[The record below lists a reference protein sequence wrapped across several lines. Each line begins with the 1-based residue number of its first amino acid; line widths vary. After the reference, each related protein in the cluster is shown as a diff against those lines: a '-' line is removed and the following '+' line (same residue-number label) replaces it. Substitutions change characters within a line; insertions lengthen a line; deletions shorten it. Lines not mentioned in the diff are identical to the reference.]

1 MKVVRPLLLL
11 LLTLWSA
18 LPASSC
24 IFEITHNYYLYRILP
39 DAGEEPTFL
48 EQTVEDWARYV
59 DRPTDDIRYRL
70 FDFDRIDFAQWDT
83 TSHPLIAAVR
93 RKHDTERLD
102 YLKNLAL
109 YQHSIATL
117 HPQSWDYP
125 TAEALTQARTQLAQ
139 VGIAARGYR
148 GRTLAAQYALLQAR
162 CAFEEKR
169 YQDVVDLWKTTGK
182 SLPDSPY
189 KAWMR
194 NLYAGALLRTGHRAE
209 AVDIYAEQGD
219 MQSLRWAVRDERNLA
234 GIRRIYAENPN
245 SPLLPYLVQDFVNNA
260 QETLDQIRES
270 GAEVQDE
277 PDSWMRAIGRRVVGY
292 TEADDFVRWAQKV
305 VGEKRTRVPS
315 MWLSAAAL
323 LSAYHKDYTAAL
335 ALIEAAQQADGT
347 TLMQSNARALRLYIV
362 LRSTEGVL
370 AAASAEVDEVKWLTE
385 MANRDEHMARVKDR
399 IVYEILYPKFKQQG
413 LHNAAVAVLGWNS
426 DIKYRVED
434 TEEEQFAIAFPETY
448 EPKWLTEMAEQNA
461 HMARVKERIPYDVL
475 FPRFKQQSLRN
486 DSVTVFEWNNSTKP
500 RVESSEEGHFAYAYG
515 NDYAQQLDTLS
526 AEQTIDYVNYLNT
539 SPNSRFEALM
549 LDSLSHD
556 RDYFNDLIG
565 THLLRE
571 GRFAEAIPYFELISL
586 AFLNRQNIACYAAC
600 RSYKKERWFNNQSF
614 IGDRYNPNASYSR
627 WRRTGPKADGGE
639 PTPTSLLRNVKL
651 DFCREMV
658 QLEADFKAQ
667 PAGEARCATA
677 YRLASALYQASYHGD
692 CWFLSH
698 YGKSTAEPTPI
709 GAVDLADLALHYL
722 KAARTTTNPD
732 LRVKVLYAEAFIPLD
747 PMCVAE
753 YNENY
758 DLIWQWRPQS
768 RQFKAMLDLYRWKR
782 THKVLPHYVTY
793 CDVLTDFGRQF
804 GKKGKN
810 SSKGK
815 MPSAADNLFD

>member
-48 EQTVEDWARYV
+48 EQTVENWARYV

-169 YQDVVDLWKTTGK
+169 YQDVIDLWKTTGK

-219 MQSLRWAVRDERNLA
+219 LQSLRWAVRDERNLA

-270 GAEVQDE
+270 GTEVQDE
-277 PDSWMRAIGRRVVGY
+277 PDGWIRAIGRRVVGY

-323 LSAYHKDYTAAL
+323 LSAYHKDYTTAL
-335 ALIEAAQQADGT
+335 ALIKAAQQADGT

-370 AAASAEVDEVKWLTE
+370 TAASAEVDEVKWLTE

-426 DIKYRVED
+426 DIRYRVED
-434 TEEEQFAIAFPETY
+434 TEEEQFA
-448 EPKWLTEMAEQNA
+448 
-461 HMARVKERIPYDVL
+461 
-475 FPRFKQQSLRN
+475 
-486 DSVTVFEWNNSTKP
+486 
-500 RVESSEEGHFAYAYG
+500 YAYS
-515 NDYAQQLDTLS
+515 NDYARQIDSLS
-526 AEQTIDYVNYLNT
+526 ADQTVDYVRYLNAK
-539 SPNSRFEALM
+539 PEHPFEVLM

-571 GRFAEAIPYFELISL
+571 GRFAEAIPHFEPISL
-586 AFLNRQNIACYAAC
+586 AFLNRQNIAYYAAR
-600 RSYKKERWFNNQSF
+600 RSYKVERWLKRQPLRDDYYGS
-614 IGDRYNPNASYSR
+614 
-627 WRRTGPKADGGE
+627 E
-639 PTPTSLLRNVKL
+639 PTPTSLLSNVKL

-722 KAARTTTNPD
+722 KAARTTTDPD

-758 DLIWQWRPQS
+758 DLIWQWKPQS

>member
-59 DRPTDDIRYRL
+59 DRPTDDIRYQL

-109 YQHSIATL
+109 YQHSIATF

-169 YQDVVDLWKTTGK
+169 YQDVVDLWKITGK

-194 NLYAGALLRTGHRAE
+194 NLYAGALLRTGHRVE

-219 MQSLRWAVRDERNLA
+219 LQSLRWTVRDERNLA

-277 PDSWMRAIGRRVVGY
+277 PDGWMRAIGRRVVGY

-323 LSAYHKDYTAAL
+323 LSAYHKDYTTAL

-347 TLMQSNARALRLYIV
+347 TLMHSNARALRLYIV

-434 TEEEQFAIAFPETY
+434 TEEEQFA
-448 EPKWLTEMAEQNA
+448 
-461 HMARVKERIPYDVL
+461 
-475 FPRFKQQSLRN
+475 
-486 DSVTVFEWNNSTKP
+486 
-500 RVESSEEGHFAYAYG
+500 YAYS
-515 NDYAQQLDTLS
+515 NDYARQIDSLS
-526 AEQTIDYVNYLNT
+526 ADQTVDYVRYLNAK
-539 SPNSRFEALM
+539 PEYPFEVLM

-571 GRFAEAIPYFELISL
+571 GRFAEAIPHFEPISL
-586 AFLNRQNIACYAAC
+586 AFLNRQNIAYYAAC
-600 RSYKKERWFNNQSF
+600 RSYKVERWFKRQPLRDDYYGS
-614 IGDRYNPNASYSR
+614 
-627 WRRTGPKADGGE
+627 E

-698 YGKSTAEPTPI
+698 YGKSTAEPMPI

-722 KAARTTTNPD
+722 KAARTTTDPD

-758 DLIWQWRPQS
+758 DLIWQWKPQS

>member
-11 LLTLWSA
+11 LLTLWRA
-18 LPASSC
+18 LPAASC
-24 IFEITHNYYLYRILP
+24 IFELTHNYYLYRILP

-59 DRPTDDIRYRL
+59 DRPTDDIRYQL

-125 TAEALTQARTQLAQ
+125 TAEALTHARTQLAQ

-194 NLYAGALLRTGHRAE
+194 NLYAGALLRTGHRVE

-219 MQSLRWAVRDERNLA
+219 LQSLRWTVRDERNLA

-277 PDSWMRAIGRRVVGY
+277 PDGWMRAIGRRVVGY

-323 LSAYHKDYTAAL
+323 LSAYHKDYTTAL
-335 ALIEAAQQADGT
+335 ALIKAAQQADGT

-434 TEEEQFAIAFPETY
+434 TEEEQFAY
-448 EPKWLTEMAEQNA
+448 S
-461 HMARVKERIPYDVL
+461 Y
-475 FPRFKQQSLRN
+475 S
-486 DSVTVFEWNNSTKP
+486 
-500 RVESSEEGHFAYAYG
+500 
-515 NDYAQQLDTLS
+515 NDYTQQLDSLS
-526 AEQTIDYVNYLNT
+526 ADQTVDYVRYLNAKPT
-539 SPNSRFEALM
+539 SRFEALV
-549 LDSLSHD
+549 LDSLCRD

-571 GRFAEAIPYFELISL
+571 GRFAEAIPHFEPISL
-586 AFLNRQNIACYAAC
+586 AFLNRQNIAYYAAR
-600 RSYKKERWFNNQSF
+600 RSYKVERWLKRQPLR
-614 IGDRYNPNASYSR
+614 DDYYV
-627 WRRTGPKADGGE
+627 GE
-639 PTPTSLLRNVKL
+639 PTPTSLQRNVKL
-651 DFCREMV
+651 VFWREMG
-658 QLEADFKAQ
+658 QLEADFNAH

-677 YRLASALYQASYHGD
+677 YRLASALYQSSCHGD

-698 YGKSTAEPTPI
+698 YGKSAAEPTPI

-722 KAARTTTNPD
+722 KAARTTTNPE
-732 LRVKVLYAEAFIPLD
+732 LRVKGLYAEAFIPLD

-758 DLIWQWRPQS
+758 DLIWPWKPQS
-768 RQFKAMLDLYRWKR
+768 TQCKAMLDLYRWKR

-793 CDVLTDFGRQF
+793 CDILTDFGRQF

>member
-48 EQTVEDWARYV
+48 AQTVEDWARYV

-148 GRTLAAQYALLQAR
+148 GCTLAAQYALLQAR

-219 MQSLRWAVRDERNLA
+219 LQSLRWAVRDERNLA

-270 GAEVQDE
+270 GTEVQDE
-277 PDSWMRAIGRRVVGY
+277 PDGWIRAIGRRVVGY

-323 LSAYHKDYTAAL
+323 LSAYHKDYTTAL
-335 ALIEAAQQADGT
+335 ALIKAAQQADGT

-426 DIKYRVED
+426 DIRYRVED
-434 TEEEQFAIAFPETY
+434 TEEEQFA
-448 EPKWLTEMAEQNA
+448 
-461 HMARVKERIPYDVL
+461 
-475 FPRFKQQSLRN
+475 
-486 DSVTVFEWNNSTKP
+486 
-500 RVESSEEGHFAYAYG
+500 YAYS
-515 NDYAQQLDTLS
+515 NDYARQIDSLS
-526 AEQTIDYVNYLNT
+526 ADQTVDYVRYLNAK
-539 SPNSRFEALM
+539 PEHPFEVLM

-600 RSYKKERWFNNQSF
+600 RSYKVERWLKRQPLRDDYYGS
-614 IGDRYNPNASYSR
+614 
-627 WRRTGPKADGGE
+627 E

-722 KAARTTTNPD
+722 KAARTTTDPD

-758 DLIWQWRPQS
+758 DLIWQWKPQS

-815 MPSAADNLFD
+815 MPSAVDNLFD

>member
-48 EQTVEDWARYV
+48 AQTVEDWARYV
-59 DRPTDDIRYRL
+59 DRPTDDIRYQL

-189 KAWMR
+189 KAWMC

-219 MQSLRWAVRDERNLA
+219 LQSLRWTVRDERNLA

-270 GAEVQDE
+270 GTEVQDE
-277 PDSWMRAIGRRVVGY
+277 PDGWIRAIGRRVVGY

-323 LSAYHKDYTAAL
+323 LSAYHKDYTTAL
-335 ALIEAAQQADGT
+335 ALIKAAQQADGT

-434 TEEEQFAIAFPETY
+434 TEEEQFAY
-448 EPKWLTEMAEQNA
+448 S
-461 HMARVKERIPYDVL
+461 Y
-475 FPRFKQQSLRN
+475 S
-486 DSVTVFEWNNSTKP
+486 
-500 RVESSEEGHFAYAYG
+500 
-515 NDYAQQLDTLS
+515 NDYTQQLDSLS
-526 AEQTIDYVNYLNT
+526 ADQTVDYVRYLNAKPT
-539 SPNSRFEALM
+539 SRFEALV
-549 LDSLSHD
+549 LDSLCRD

-571 GRFAEAIPYFELISL
+571 GRFAEAIPHFEPISL
-586 AFLNRQNIACYAAC
+586 AFLNRQNIAYYAAR
-600 RSYKKERWFNNQSF
+600 RSYKVERWLKRQPLR
-614 IGDRYNPNASYSR
+614 DDYY
-627 WRRTGPKADGGE
+627 GGE
-639 PTPTSLLRNVKL
+639 PTPTSLQRNVKL

-658 QLEADFKAQ
+658 QLEADCKAQ

-722 KAARTTTNPD
+722 KAARTTTDPD

-758 DLIWQWRPQS
+758 DLIWQWKPQS

>member
-48 EQTVEDWARYV
+48 AQTVEDWARYV

-219 MQSLRWAVRDERNLA
+219 LQSLRWAVRDERNLA

-270 GAEVQDE
+270 GTEVQDE
-277 PDSWMRAIGRRVVGY
+277 PDGWIRAIGRRVVGY

-323 LSAYHKDYTAAL
+323 LSAYHKDYTTAL
-335 ALIEAAQQADGT
+335 ALIKAAQQADGT

-434 TEEEQFAIAFPETY
+434 TEEEQFA
-448 EPKWLTEMAEQNA
+448 
-461 HMARVKERIPYDVL
+461 
-475 FPRFKQQSLRN
+475 
-486 DSVTVFEWNNSTKP
+486 
-500 RVESSEEGHFAYAYG
+500 YAYS
-515 NDYAQQLDTLS
+515 NDYARQIDSLS
-526 AEQTIDYVNYLNT
+526 ADQTVDYVRYLNAK
-539 SPNSRFEALM
+539 PEHPFEVLM

-586 AFLNRQNIACYAAC
+586 AFLNRQNIAYYAAC
-600 RSYKKERWFNNQSF
+600 RSYKVERWFKRQPLRDDYYGS
-614 IGDRYNPNASYSR
+614 
-627 WRRTGPKADGGE
+627 E
-639 PTPTSLLRNVKL
+639 PMSTSLLRNVKL

-722 KAARTTTNPD
+722 KAARTTSDPD

-758 DLIWQWRPQS
+758 DLICQWKPQS

-815 MPSAADNLFD
+815 MPSAVDNLFD

>member
-1 MKVVRPLLLL
+1 M
-11 LLTLWSA
+11 
-18 LPASSC
+18 
-24 IFEITHNYYLYRILP
+24 
-39 DAGEEPTFL
+39 
-48 EQTVEDWARYV
+48 
-59 DRPTDDIRYRL
+59 
-70 FDFDRIDFAQWDT
+70 
-83 TSHPLIAAVR
+83 
-93 RKHDTERLD
+93 
-102 YLKNLAL
+102 
-109 YQHSIATL
+109 
-117 HPQSWDYP
+117 
-125 TAEALTQARTQLAQ
+125 
-139 VGIAARGYR
+139 VG
-148 GRTLAAQYALLQAR
+148 
-162 CAFEEKR
+162 C
-169 YQDVVDLWKTTGK
+169 
-182 SLPDSPY
+182 
-189 KAWMR
+189 
-194 NLYAGALLRTGHRAE
+194 
-209 AVDIYAEQGD
+209 
-219 MQSLRWAVRDERNLA
+219 
-234 GIRRIYAENPN
+234 
-245 SPLLPYLVQDFVNNA
+245 
-260 QETLDQIRES
+260 
-270 GAEVQDE
+270 
-277 PDSWMRAIGRRVVGY
+277 
-292 TEADDFVRWAQKV
+292 
-305 VGEKRTRVPS
+305 VPS

-323 LSAYHKDYTAAL
+323 LSAYHKDYTTAL
-335 ALIEAAQQADGT
+335 ALIEAARQADGT

-370 AAASAEVDEVKWLTE
+370 ATASAEVDEVKWLTE

-434 TEEEQFAIAFPETY
+434 TEEEQFAY
-448 EPKWLTEMAEQNA
+448 S
-461 HMARVKERIPYDVL
+461 Y
-475 FPRFKQQSLRN
+475 S
-486 DSVTVFEWNNSTKP
+486 
-500 RVESSEEGHFAYAYG
+500 
-515 NDYAQQLDTLS
+515 NDYTQQLDSLS
-526 AEQTIDYVNYLNT
+526 ADQTVDYVRYLNAKPT
-539 SPNSRFEALM
+539 SRFEALV
-549 LDSLSHD
+549 LDSLCRD

-571 GRFAEAIPYFELISL
+571 GRFAEAIPHFEPISL
-586 AFLNRQNIACYAAC
+586 AFLNRQNIAYYAAR
-600 RSYKKERWFNNQSF
+600 RSYKVERWLKRQPLRDDYYGS
-614 IGDRYNPNASYSR
+614 
-627 WRRTGPKADGGE
+627 E
-639 PTPTSLLRNVKL
+639 PTPTSLQRNVKL

-698 YGKSTAEPTPI
+698 YGKSVAEPTPI

-732 LRVKVLYAEAFIPLD
+732 LRVKVLYAKAFVPLD

-758 DLIWQWRPQS
+758 DLIWQWKPQS

>member
-48 EQTVEDWARYV
+48 EQTVENWARYV

-169 YQDVVDLWKTTGK
+169 YQDVVDLWKTTEK

-219 MQSLRWAVRDERNLA
+219 LQSLRWAVRDERNLA

-270 GAEVQDE
+270 GTEVQDE
-277 PDSWMRAIGRRVVGY
+277 PDGWIRAIGRRVVGY

-323 LSAYHKDYTAAL
+323 LSAYHKDYTTAL
-335 ALIEAAQQADGT
+335 ALIKAAQQADGT

-426 DIKYRVED
+426 DIRYRVED
-434 TEEEQFAIAFPETY
+434 AEEEQFA
-448 EPKWLTEMAEQNA
+448 
-461 HMARVKERIPYDVL
+461 
-475 FPRFKQQSLRN
+475 
-486 DSVTVFEWNNSTKP
+486 
-500 RVESSEEGHFAYAYG
+500 YAYS
-515 NDYAQQLDTLS
+515 NDYARQIDSLS
-526 AEQTIDYVNYLNT
+526 ADQTVDYVRYLNAK
-539 SPNSRFEALM
+539 PEHPFEVLM

-600 RSYKKERWFNNQSF
+600 RSYKVERWLKRQPLRDDYYGS
-614 IGDRYNPNASYSR
+614 
-627 WRRTGPKADGGE
+627 E
-639 PTPTSLLRNVKL
+639 PMPTSLLRNVKL

-722 KAARTTTNPD
+722 KAARTTTDPD

-758 DLIWQWRPQS
+758 DLIWQWKPQS

>member
-219 MQSLRWAVRDERNLA
+219 LQSLRWAVRDERNLA

-270 GAEVQDE
+270 GTEVQDE
-277 PDSWMRAIGRRVVGY
+277 PDGWIRAIGRRVVGY

-323 LSAYHKDYTAAL
+323 LSAYHKDYTTAL
-335 ALIEAAQQADGT
+335 ALIKAAQQADGT

-426 DIKYRVED
+426 DIRYRVED
-434 TEEEQFAIAFPETY
+434 TEEEQFA
-448 EPKWLTEMAEQNA
+448 
-461 HMARVKERIPYDVL
+461 
-475 FPRFKQQSLRN
+475 
-486 DSVTVFEWNNSTKP
+486 
-500 RVESSEEGHFAYAYG
+500 YAYS
-515 NDYAQQLDTLS
+515 NDYARQIDSLS
-526 AEQTIDYVNYLNT
+526 ADQTVDYVRYLNAK
-539 SPNSRFEALM
+539 PEHPFEVLM

-586 AFLNRQNIACYAAC
+586 AFLNRQNIAYYAAC
-600 RSYKKERWFNNQSF
+600 RSYKVERWFKRQPLRDDYYGS
-614 IGDRYNPNASYSR
+614 
-627 WRRTGPKADGGE
+627 E

-658 QLEADFKAQ
+658 RLEADFKAQ

-698 YGKSTAEPTPI
+698 YGKSTAEPMPI

-722 KAARTTTNPD
+722 KAARTTTDPD
-732 LRVKVLYAEAFIPLD
+732 LRVKVFYAEAFIPLD

-758 DLIWQWRPQS
+758 DLIRQWKPQS

>member
-48 EQTVEDWARYV
+48 AQTVEDWARYV
-59 DRPTDDIRYRL
+59 GRPTDDIRYRL

-219 MQSLRWAVRDERNLA
+219 LQSLRWAVRDERNLA

-277 PDSWMRAIGRRVVGY
+277 PDGWIRAIGRRVVGY

-323 LSAYHKDYTAAL
+323 LSAYHKDYTTAL

-413 LHNAAVAVLGWNS
+413 LHNAAVAVLG
-426 DIKYRVED
+426 
-434 TEEEQFAIAFPETY
+434 
-448 EPKWLTEMAEQNA
+448 
-461 HMARVKERIPYDVL
+461 
-475 FPRFKQQSLRN
+475 
-486 DSVTVFEWNNSTKP
+486 
-500 RVESSEEGHFAYAYG
+500 
-515 NDYAQQLDTLS
+515 
-526 AEQTIDYVNYLNT
+526 
-539 SPNSRFEALM
+539 
-549 LDSLSHD
+549 
-556 RDYFNDLIG
+556 
-565 THLLRE
+565 
-571 GRFAEAIPYFELISL
+571 
-586 AFLNRQNIACYAAC
+586 
-600 RSYKKERWFNNQSF
+600 
-614 IGDRYNPNASYSR
+614 
-627 WRRTGPKADGGE
+627 
-639 PTPTSLLRNVKL
+639 
-651 DFCREMV
+651 
-658 QLEADFKAQ
+658 
-667 PAGEARCATA
+667 
-677 YRLASALYQASYHGD
+677 
-692 CWFLSH
+692 
-698 YGKSTAEPTPI
+698 
-709 GAVDLADLALHYL
+709 
-722 KAARTTTNPD
+722 
-732 LRVKVLYAEAFIPLD
+732 
-747 PMCVAE
+747 
-753 YNENY
+753 
-758 DLIWQWRPQS
+758 
-768 RQFKAMLDLYRWKR
+768 
-782 THKVLPHYVTY
+782 
-793 CDVLTDFGRQF
+793 
-804 GKKGKN
+804 
-810 SSKGK
+810 
-815 MPSAADNLFD
+815 

>member
-48 EQTVEDWARYV
+48 EQTVENWARYV

-219 MQSLRWAVRDERNLA
+219 LQSLRWTVRDERNLA

-277 PDSWMRAIGRRVVGY
+277 PDGWMRAIGRRVVGY
-292 TEADDFVRWAQKV
+292 TEAADFVRWAQKV

-323 LSAYHKDYTAAL
+323 LSAYHKDYTTAL
-335 ALIEAAQQADGT
+335 VLIKAAQQADGT

-426 DIKYRVED
+426 DIRYRVED
-434 TEEEQFAIAFPETY
+434 TEEEQFA
-448 EPKWLTEMAEQNA
+448 
-461 HMARVKERIPYDVL
+461 
-475 FPRFKQQSLRN
+475 
-486 DSVTVFEWNNSTKP
+486 
-500 RVESSEEGHFAYAYG
+500 YAYS
-515 NDYAQQLDTLS
+515 NDYARQIDSLS
-526 AEQTIDYVNYLNT
+526 ADQTVDYVRYLNAK
-539 SPNSRFEALM
+539 PEHPFEVLM

-600 RSYKKERWFNNQSF
+600 RSYKVERWLKRQPLRDDYYGS
-614 IGDRYNPNASYSR
+614 
-627 WRRTGPKADGGE
+627 E

-709 GAVDLADLALHYL
+709 GTVDLADLALHYL
-722 KAARTTTNPD
+722 KVARTTTDPD

-758 DLIWQWRPQS
+758 DLIWQWKPQS

-804 GKKGKN
+804 GKRGKN

>member
-219 MQSLRWAVRDERNLA
+219 LQSLRWTVRDERNLA

-270 GAEVQDE
+270 GTEVQDE
-277 PDSWMRAIGRRVVGY
+277 PDGWIRAIDRRVVGY

-323 LSAYHKDYTAAL
+323 LSAYHKDYTTAL

-370 AAASAEVDEVKWLTE
+370 AAASAEVNEVKWLTE

-434 TEEEQFAIAFPETY
+434 TEEEQFAY
-448 EPKWLTEMAEQNA
+448 S
-461 HMARVKERIPYDVL
+461 Y
-475 FPRFKQQSLRN
+475 S
-486 DSVTVFEWNNSTKP
+486 
-500 RVESSEEGHFAYAYG
+500 
-515 NDYAQQLDTLS
+515 NDYTQQLDSLS
-526 AEQTIDYVNYLNT
+526 ADQTVDYVRYLNAKPT
-539 SPNSRFEALM
+539 SRFEALV
-549 LDSLSHD
+549 LDSLCRD

-571 GRFAEAIPYFELISL
+571 GRFAEAIPHFEPISL
-586 AFLNRQNIACYAAC
+586 AFLNRQNIAYYAAR
-600 RSYKKERWFNNQSF
+600 RSYKVERWLKRQPLR
-614 IGDRYNPNASYSR
+614 DDYY
-627 WRRTGPKADGGE
+627 GGE
-639 PTPTSLLRNVKL
+639 PTPTSLQRNVKL

-709 GAVDLADLALHYL
+709 GEVDLADLALHYL
-722 KAARTTTNPD
+722 KAARPTTDPD

-758 DLIWQWRPQS
+758 DLIWQWKPQS